1 MTRIRIRVHEIKGTC
16 PVFKKNDQMVF
27 DGPELVKGET
37 DAYCVWASTAFLP
50 YLLAV
55 RYGVPATDIGLSNV
69 KDRYFVQCLDP
80 GPPLTSGG
88 TVIFEM
94 VRENKGD

>member
-1 MTRIRIRVHEIKGTC
+1 MTRIRIRVHKIKGTC

-27 DGPELVKGET
+27 DGPELVKDET
-37 DAYCVWASTAFLP
+37 DTYCVWASTAFLP

-55 RYGVPATDIGLSNV
+55 RYGIPANDIGLSNV

-88 TVIFEM
+88 SVIFEM
-94 VRENKGD
+94 VRENEGD

>member
-1 MTRIRIRVHEIKGTC
+1 MTRIRIRVHEIKGSC

-27 DGPELVKGET
+27 DGPELVKDET

-55 RYGVPATDIGLSNV
+55 RYGVPANDIGLSKV

-88 TVIFEM
+88 TVVFEM
-94 VRENKGD
+94 VRENEGD